1 MQDQAN
7 NVTQTYI
14 LPPDNLLSIVQ
25 PLVATTN
32 QIHFRLEY
40 AIRNLQGIVGNLCS
54 LVQEASALL

>member
-40 AIRNLQGIVGNLCS
+40 ASQLAGNCG
-54 LVQEASALL
+54 